1 MKIKLFFATLLVMFA
16 AALSAQNIDVKGVV
30 KDATTGEPVA
40 YAYVKV
46 AGTQNGAYT
55 NELGEYKLRADA
67 NATLE
72 VSLMGYAIQLVKVE
86 KRGVVNVNLV
96 AEAVSLD
103 DVTVVAF
110 GTKRKEDLVGSVSS
124 LKKEIIDNSV
134 QSSVTKA
141 LEGAVAGVTVI
152 SSSGQPGSDASIVV
166 RGIGSIN
173 AGKTALIVLDGAPY
187 NGSLSDIN
195 PADIESLTVSKDA
208 VSNSLYGSRA
218 ANGVVLVTT
227 KKGRSIT
234 PQITFKGTLGVNSR
248 GVSEYNLAN
257 DPKEFYELT
266 WYGIRNTEWASNGGN
281 LAQANATASANLLD
295 ELGNYNSFII
305 PAGEQLVGTD
315 GKLNPNAQFRYY
327 DPFYDAMF
335 DSSLRQEYV
344 LSASGANDKLDYYI
358 SAGYLNE
365 DAYVTGSS
373 YERFTLRANVNSQ
386 LKKWLKIGMNL
397 SYSNTQSRGVLEDA
411 GKASNPF
418 DVARSWA
425 PIYPVYAY
433 DAAGNVVVDDLGNP
447 VYDKGTGQ
455 TAGTVSRPTAQDQ
468 NIIINLKEDIRKA
481 KYDNI
486 GARTYV
492 ETKFLKDFKFTM
504 NYSYDLKMYNGLT
517 YYTPTVGDG
526 ASFKGRGTKS
536 TYNARTTNFNQL
548 LSYDKTL
555 GKHNISAMVGH
566 ESYNYDY
573 DDLSAQ
579 KINFYDPMN
588 PQPDNGGAMQYITGS
603 TYGRAIE
610 GYFVKADYNYDYKY
624 YFSAALRRDGSS
636 RFHKDNRWGTFW
648 TIGGSWRISQERFME
663 GAKGW
668 LNDLKIRASYGT
680 QGNEGGIDSMSYVD
694 QYSVS
699 WDGSAHSLSYAYYA
713 NPDLTWE
720 KQKTVDVGIDFKLF
734 NRFYGSIDWFNR
746 ATSDML
752 FQKTLPFSSGREY
765 KWENIGSMRNTGI
778 ELELNVD
785 IFNKKDL
792 KWTVTL
798 IGSHYKN
805 KITRLPDEN
814 RVDGITSGSQK
825 LMEGHSLYTWYTYEF
840 AGFDPTTG
848 KPSWYKD
855 VLDSEGNPTGERET
869 TEDYNQ
875 ATRYLLDK
883 TGIPDFQGG
892 LNTTF
897 SWKGIDVSIATAFQI
912 GGYAYDSQYV
922 STMSQSFYVSHN
934 KDLWKTWNPE
944 TSEGKYPIWNANANT
959 SGLTSTSTLYLTNA
973 SYFSIR
979 NLTVGY
985 SFPRSWMK
993 KLGIGNIRVFCSA
1006 DNLLFVSK
1014 RKGFDPRLTMS
1025 GVQSSVGGYS
1035 QMRTVTGGVQF
1046 NF

>member
-1 MKIKLFFATLLVMFA
+1 MKIKLFLATLLVMFA

-30 KDATTGEPVA
+30 KDAATGEPVA
-40 YAYVKV
+40 YAFVKV
-46 AGTQNGAYT
+46 AGTQQGAYT
-55 NELGEYKLRADA
+55 NDLGEYKLKVDA

-72 VSLMGYAIQLVKVE
+72 VTLMGYAVQQIKVE
-86 KRGVVNVNLV
+86 KRGVININLV

-134 QSSVTKA
+134 QSSVSKA
-141 LEGAVAGVTVI
+141 LEGAVAGVQVV
-152 SSSGQPGSDASIVV
+152 SSSGQPGADAAIVV

-173 AGKTALIVLDGAPY
+173 AGQTALIILDGAPY
-187 NGSLSDIN
+187 NGKLSDIN

-218 ANGVVLVTT
+218 ANGVVLVNT

-234 PQITFKGTLGVNSR
+234 PQIMFKGTLGVNSR
-248 GVSEYNLAN
+248 AVPEYNLAK

-266 WYGIRNTEWASNGGN
+266 WYGIRNTEWASGKT
-281 LAQANATASANLLD
+281 LAEANAAASGSLLD

-305 PAGEQLVGTD
+305 PNGEALVGTD

-344 LSASGANDKLDYYI
+344 ISASGANDKLDYYV
-358 SAGYLNE
+358 SGGYLNE
-365 DAYVTGSS
+365 DSYVTGSS

-386 LKKWLKIGMNL
+386 LKKWLKMGMNL
-397 SYSNTQSRGVLEDA
+397 SYSNTQTRGVLEDA

-418 DVARSWA
+418 GVARSWA
-425 PIYPVYAY
+425 PIFPVYAY
-433 DAAGNVVVDDLGNP
+433 DAQGNVILDGNGKP
-447 VYDKGTGQ
+447 VYDIGKGQ
-455 TAGTVSRPTAQDQ
+455 TAGTVSRPVAQDQ
-468 NIIINLKEDIRKA
+468 NIIINLREDIRKA

-492 ETKFLKDFKFTM
+492 ETKFLKDFKFQM
-504 NYSYDLKMYNGLT
+504 NYSYDLQMYNGLT

-526 ASFKGRGTKS
+526 ASFKGRGTKG
-536 TYNARTTNFNQL
+536 TANYRTTNFNQL
-548 LSYDKTL
+548 LSYDKTI
-555 GKHNISAMVGH
+555 GKHNISAMIGH
-566 ESYNYDY
+566 ESYEYTADN
-573 DDLSAQ
+573 LEGQ
-579 KINFYDPMN
+579 KTNFYDPMN
-588 PQPDNGGAMQYITGS
+588 PQPDNGGSMQYITGS
-603 TYGRAIE
+603 TLERGIE
-610 GYFVKADYNYDYKY
+610 GYFFKTDYNYDYKY
-624 YFSAALRRDGSS
+624 YFSAAVRRDGSS
-636 RFHKDNRWGTFW
+636 RFHRDNRWGTFW
-648 TIGGSWRISQERFME
+648 TVGGSWRISQEKFME
-663 GAKGW
+663 GARGW
-668 LNDLKIRASYGT
+668 LQDLKLRASYGT
-680 QGNEGGIDSMSYVD
+680 QGNESGINSMSYVD

-699 WDGSAHSLSYAYYA
+699 WDGSQHSLSYAYYA

-720 KQKTVDVGIDFKLF
+720 KQNTIDIGLDFKLF
-734 NRFYGSIDWFNR
+734 DRFYGSIDWFNR
-746 ATSDML
+746 ATKDML
-752 FQKTLPFSSGREY
+752 FKKTLPFSSGREY
-765 KWENIGSMRNTGI
+765 QWMNIGEMRNTGLEI
-778 ELELNVD
+778 ELNVD

-798 IGSHYKN
+798 VGSHYKN

-814 RVDGITSGSQK
+814 RVNGIVSGNQK
-825 LMEGHSLYTWYTYEF
+825 LMEGHSLYTWYIQEF
-840 AGFDPTTG
+840 AGIQENG

-855 VLDSEGNPTGERET
+855 VLDNAGNPTGEREI

-883 TGIPDFQGG
+883 TSTPDFQGG
-892 LNTTF
+892 INTTF

-912 GGYAYDSQYV
+912 GGYVYDSQYV
-922 STMSQSFYVSHN
+922 STMSQSFYLSHN
-934 KDLWKTWNPE
+934 KDLWNTWNPE
-944 TSEGKYPIWNANANT
+944 TGEGKYPIWNANANT
-959 SGLTSTSTLYLTNA
+959 SSLTSTSTLYLTNA

-979 NLTVGY
+979 NLTIGY
-985 SFPRSWMK
+985 TFPKNWMK
-993 KLGIGNIRVFCSA
+993 RLGVGSIRIFGSA
-1006 DNLLFVSK
+1006 DNLLLISK

-1035 QMRTVTGGVQF
+1035 AIKTITGGVQF